1 MAHTVGEA
9 RTMTDTEFYLGI
21 RQAVLSALDVFE
33 RWLISRDILRPSA
46 RTAELRKQ
54 LKAIRK
60 E

>member
-1 MAHTVGEA
+1 
-9 RTMTDTEFYLGI
+9 MTDTEFYLGI

-60 E
+60 ECDEQA

>member
-1 MAHTVGEA
+1 
-9 RTMTDTEFYLGI
+9 MTDNEFYLGI
-21 RQAVLSALDVFE
+21 RQAILSGLDVFE
-33 RWLISRDILRPSA
+33 RWLIGKGILRPSA

>member
-1 MAHTVGEA
+1 
-9 RTMTDTEFYLGI
+9 MTDTDLYLGI

-33 RWLISRDILRPSA
+33 RWLIGKGVLRPSA

-54 LKAIRK
+54 LKATRK